1 MFQDFPLKTLIFC
14 YPGSQGIRK
23 VEKSSGGSGTAIE
36 FSTRF
41 LKAISPMTEVDISIA
56 VPDREPA
63 KLFLTRPT
71 STWKNL
77 VFTGF

>member
-1 MFQDFPLKTLIFC
+1 MIF
-14 YPGSQGIRK
+14 RK
-23 VEKSSGGSGTAIE
+23 VEKSSEASGIAIE

-41 LKAISPMTEVDISIA
+41 LKAISPMTEVEISNA

-63 KLFLTRPT
+63 KIF
-71 STWKNL
+71 SHMADINMKYL